1 MRIVLASSNQ
11 HKADEIIA
19 MLPKKFEVC
28 LQGDL
33 GIVPTEETGRTFVE
47 NALIKA
53 RHASIEA
60 GIPAIADDSGLCVT
74 ALGNKPGIFSARY
87 AGHGASDR
95 DNLNKLL
102 TEIGSNQQRDAFFYC
117 VMVFLLTAQNAV
129 PIIAEASWHGKI
141 SLTPR
146 GEHGFGYDPIFYL
159 PELGVTAAELS
170 TPEKNKISHRGL
182 ALSSLKRKLFERYPT

>member
-1 MRIVLASSNQ
+1 MRIVFASSNQ

-19 MLPKKFEVC
+19 MLPQKFEVC

-33 GIVPTEETGRTFVE
+33 DIISTEETGRTFVE

-53 RHASIEA
+53 RHASNEA

-87 AGHGASDR
+87 AGYDASDQ

-102 TEIGSNQQRDAFFYC
+102 TEIGSNQ
-117 VMVFLLTAQNAV
+117 
-129 PIIAEASWHGKI
+129 
-141 SLTPR
+141 
-146 GEHGFGYDPIFYL
+146 
-159 PELGVTAAELS
+159 
-170 TPEKNKISHRGL
+170 
-182 ALSSLKRKLFERYPT
+182 

>member
-19 MLPKKFEVC
+19 MLPQKFEVC
-28 LQGDL
+28 LQEDL
-33 GIVPTEETGRTFVE
+33 GIVSTEETGRTFVE

-53 RHASIEA
+53 RHASNEA

-87 AGHGASDR
+87 AGPHASDR
-95 DNLNKLL
+95 DNLDKLL

-117 VMVFLLTAQNAV
+117 VIVFLLTTQNAV

-141 SLTPR
+141 NHTPR

-182 ALSSLKRKLFERYPT
+182 ALSLLKRKLFERYPT